1 MQNGE
6 EDYPCR
12 LLPEDF
18 FTTALG
24 SANILAVT
32 LTYTWGTDIDNNGKQ
47 DTALAEIYYTDKRNW
62 RINANYDVE
71 TVALHEAG
79 HALSQAHFGEIFRTD
94 NGKLRFV
101 PRAVMN
107 AAYSSVQQELTGTD
121 VSGHCSIWGS
131 WPLN

>member
-32 LTYTWGTDIDNNGKQ
+32 FYTWGTDIDNNGKQ
-47 DTALAEIYYTDKRNW
+47 DTALAEIYYTD
-62 RINANYDVE
+62 
-71 TVALHEAG
+71 
-79 HALSQAHFGEIFRTD
+79 
-94 NGKLRFV
+94 
-101 PRAVMN
+101 
-107 AAYSSVQQELTGTD
+107 
-121 VSGHCSIWGS
+121 
-131 WPLN
+131 